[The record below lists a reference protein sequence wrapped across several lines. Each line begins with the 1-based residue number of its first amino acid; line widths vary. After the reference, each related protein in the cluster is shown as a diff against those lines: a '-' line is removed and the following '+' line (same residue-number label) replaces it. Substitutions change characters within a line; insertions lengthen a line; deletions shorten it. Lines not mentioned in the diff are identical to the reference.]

1 MGPGLLKILLMISL
15 PAFVVGA
22 PLLVAI
28 VIFWMWLRR
37 TQRTHASKPFLG
49 AAISG
54 ALSFLSMMG
63 AVALLVAIAV
73 REQHQPDFFEDHPLL
88 PLLMIGFGLLALATA
103 FIAALFAVWML
114 YRLIA
119 TRPALSAGAAAAAEA
134 PARSAG

>member
-22 PLLVAI
+22 P
-28 VIFWMWLRR
+28 
-37 TQRTHASKPFLG
+37 
-49 AAISG
+49 
-54 ALSFLSMMG
+54 
-63 AVALLVAIAV
+63 LLVAIAV